1 NEPKYNYD
9 LGVLFESDVYSQ
21 DEIKEVFK
29 WFNINYKETVD
40 DHFIDQLATSYTFA
54 ITQKNIK
61 MGKLIRN
68 GTMGALANVVDP
80 SSRTWDKSR
89 VDVSEIKRLMY

>member
-1 NEPKYNYD
+1 
-9 LGVLFESDVYSQ
+9 
-21 DEIKEVFK
+21 
-29 WFNINYKETVD
+29 
-40 DHFIDQLATSYTFA
+40 
-54 ITQKNIK
+54 